1 MFASHSTHV
10 RRPLGSGWASRTRAR
25 ALTLVEVMVAS
36 GVLAIV
42 MGGSF
47 AALLQCR
54 RITEGSINQN
64 AAMTVVQGYLEQIK
78 EAEFATVPYYSGTT
92 LITGG
97 NNDPIAGLATADR
110 GKAIKTLLNN
120 TNVDTIANA
129 DGESI
134 SDYLLI
140 SSGSPVNP
148 RTITPGAT
156 APTGVVDNR
165 KTIDL
170 KGTSSTTD
178 GLQLRLW
185 VWVQDASNSG
195 IDATQVRSITIV
207 YQWADRDGGRIRWHI
222 GSLRSLRS
230 AVPTV

>member
-1 MFASHSTHV
+1 MIASL
-10 RRPLGSGWASRTRAR
+10 RPHISRPVDAKRIRTARSR

-36 GVLAIV
+36 CVLALV

-47 AALLQCR
+47 AALIQSR
-54 RITEGSINQN
+54 RLTEGSINQN
-64 AAMTVVQGYLEQIK
+64 AALTVAQGYLEQIK

-97 NNDPIAGLATADR
+97 TNDTIAGLDAADR

-120 TNVDTIANA
+120 TDVDTIANA
-129 DGESI
+129 GGESI

-140 SSGSPVNP
+140 SSGDPVNP
-148 RTITPGAT
+148 SSITPGAT
-156 APTGVVDNR
+156 APTGVIDNY
-165 KTIDL
+165 KMIDL
-170 KGTSSTTD
+170 KKTSTTSD
-178 GLQLRLW
+178 GLRLRLW
-185 VWVQDASNSG
+185 VWVKDASNSG
-195 IDATQVRSITIV
+195 IDATQVRSITII
-207 YQWADRDGGRIRWHI
+207 YQWADRDGGRTRWFI